1 MYDNLLVSDCQTK
14 TDQTRPD
21 QSSQT
26 RQKSPKQND
35 KISGIIV
42 NSIGIVLIIPLST
55 KKVNEVFVRRWCKLL
70 ALPSLTNTR
79 DQTETQTIRR
89 TYHVH
94 PLQQNRKHPAIRG
107 EDDGRNE
114 QLETAQNEMGMN
126 SQGDDQNVFYV
137 VEMLRLSRII

>member
-1 MYDNLLVSDCQTK
+1 M
-14 TDQTRPD
+14 
-21 QSSQT
+21 
-26 RQKSPKQND
+26 
-35 KISGIIV
+35 

-55 KKVNEVFVRRWCKLL
+55 KKVNEVLVRRWCKLL
-70 ALPSLTNTR
+70 ALHSLTNTR

-137 VEMLRLSRII
+137 VEMLRLSRIIYHSFRIYHSLYVGTFNVQYKF